1 MWSYDVASVKMGY
14 LTLSTANLEK
24 PKFRLTP
31 EVFVGSYFYSE
42 KNHFNK
48 PKTLLNVLRESAP
61 PSSITVTLTFRCNY
75 ACIPQILHA
84 HSSLAMAG
92 ISKSPSAAMSTSN
105 TAADLVDK
113 SQKARP
119 EKPDEQLYKD
129 NLGKAE
135 KELAVVQDKVV
146 RPEPVLVEVPRET
159 HSWHVPS
166 IIVVH

>member
-1 MWSYDVASVKMGY
+1 MGY
-14 LTLSTANLEK
+14 SVQCESGKTKTPIDTREFCGILLL
-24 PKFRLTP
+24 FR
-31 EVFVGSYFYSE
+31 

-48 PKTLLNVLRESAP
+48 PKTLLNILRKSAP
-61 PSSITVTLTFRCNY
+61 PSSFTVTLTFRCNY

-135 KELAVVQDKVV
+135 KELAAVQDKVV
-146 RPEPVLVEVPRET
+146 RSETVLVEVPRET

-166 IIVVH
+166 IIAVH